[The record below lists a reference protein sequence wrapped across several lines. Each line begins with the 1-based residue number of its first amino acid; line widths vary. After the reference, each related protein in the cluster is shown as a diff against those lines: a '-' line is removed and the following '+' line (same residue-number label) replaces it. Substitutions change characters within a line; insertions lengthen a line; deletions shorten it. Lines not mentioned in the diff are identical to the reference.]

1 MTDQELKDLVA
12 SLAIQSAKTD
22 QELKDLIAQSAK
34 TDAKFDRLEA
44 QMARTDERFAKT
56 ALKLDR
62 IGKKI
67 GDIGHSNGDVKI
79 DRSDFFF
86 DRLEKELNDIGFSN
100 GDAAENYFYNSLE
113 DDIRLGNVKFDTMT
127 KNIKLKKHRLEDE
140 YDLFLENGDAVG
152 VIEVKYKVQKSH
164 IESLLEKKAENFRI
178 LFPDYKNYKLYIGI
192 AGLSIDTET
201 EQYAIENGLVV
212 LKQKGDIMQVN
223 SQNMKAF

>member
-12 SLAIQSAKTD
+12 SLAI
-22 QELKDLIAQSAK
+22 QSAK

-56 ALKLDR
+56 EAESDKTFLKLKE
-62 IGKKI
+62 IGRQL
-67 GDIGHSNGDVKI
+67 GDIGH
-79 DRSDFFF
+79 
-86 DRLEKELNDIGFSN
+86 SN

-152 VIEVKYKVQKSH
+152 IIEVKYKVQKSH

-178 LFPDYKNYKLYIGI
+178 LFPDYHDYKLYIGI
-192 AGLSIDTET
+192 AGLSIDAEN

-212 LKQKGDIMQVN
+212 LKQKGDVMQVN